1 MDRLKCTSKAQRVVV
16 KVGTN
21 VMAASSGRLD
31 SHKMNNLVRQITA
44 LTEQGV
50 KMVLVSSGAIAAGLE
65 KLGIEERPT
74 AIPEL
79 QATAS
84 VGQGILLHQY
94 INLFGKHNVKVGQ
107 VLLTQ
112 YDITHRQQY
121 VNASNTFEKL
131 LDLGVVPIVNENDT
145 TAVDEIK
152 FGENDTLAAL
162 VANLVRA
169 DLLIILSD
177 VDGLYTA
184 NPNRDETAELIP
196 EVKEI
201 TPEIDRLAGGA
212 DTTFGSGGM
221 ITKLQAARI
230 VTLAGAGMIVASGEK
245 KDVLLDIMSGE
256 PVGTFFHPRKKKMGS
271 RKAWIAFGR
280 MTKGS
285 VVVDDGAKEA
295 ILKKGKSLLPA
306 GIVSCKGDFSIG
318 DAIDIKDLSGHVI
331 AKGLSSFT
339 CEELISVKGMKSEDI
354 SKKSDGTSSE
364 EAVHRDCL
372 VVLK

>member
-1 MDRLKCTSKAQRVVV
+1 MDRLQCTNQAKRVVV

-21 VMAASSGRLD
+21 VMATPSGRLD
-31 SHKMNNLVRQITA
+31 SQKMGDLVRQITE
-44 LTEQGV
+44 LTKRGI
-50 KMVLVSSGAIAAGLE
+50 KMILVSSGAIAAGLQ

-94 INLFGKHNVKVGQ
+94 INLFGKHDVKVGQ

-131 LDLGVVPIVNENDT
+131 FDLDVVPIVNENDT

-162 VANLVRA
+162 VANLVKA

-177 VDGLYTA
+177 VEGLYTA
-184 NPNRDETAELIP
+184 NPNRDRTARLIS
-196 EVKEI
+196 EVREI
-201 TPEIDRLAGGA
+201 TPEIEEKAGGA

-230 VTLAGAGMIVASGEK
+230 VTLAGAGMVVAAGERENA
-245 KDVLLDIMSGE
+245 LLDIMAGE
-256 PVGTFFHPRKKKMGS
+256 PVGTFFYPKKKKMGS

-306 GIVSCKGDFSIG
+306 GIVKCQGDFSIG
-318 DAIDIKDLSGHVI
+318 DAIYIKDMNGNVI
-331 AKGLSSFT
+331 AKGLASFSCKELSSIT
-339 CEELISVKGMKSEDI
+339 GLKSEEI
-354 SKKSDGTSSE
+354 SKKIKGVSSE

-372 VVLK
+372 VVFK